1 MTKKSPSKSST
12 QSRISYNKVRLGVFI
27 VFIAILFGG
36 IIARAAQLQIFKYA
50 EYKAKA
56 EDQHIR
62 ESELI
67 GKRGNI
73 YFQDLKLGQNFPVA
87 INLKKYDVI
96 INAKQIDASS
106 EENKT
111 KVRDFIYQSFPDIDK
126 NKLEEEL
133 KKTNKQWYLV
143 AKDIPEETIKPIQDN
158 NIKGFVLDEKLARFY
173 PEKTLGAQVLG
184 FVSRDSLKGQYG
196 VEQYYNNDLAGEN
209 GFEKG
214 ERDGKGTWLA
224 NTAREKKDAVDGSHI
239 VLTIDHTLQ
248 YKLEEVLGQLSTEYK
263 PKVALGAIMNPKT
276 GDIYAMASNPSF
288 DNNEYGKVEDIKV
301 FQNPLVSS
309 LYEQGSIFK
318 PITVGIGLDKGVINP
333 NTIYEDKGRETI
345 NGYVVDN
352 WSKKT
357 YGRQTMQYA
366 LENSLNLGM
375 VFIERVLGREAFVA
389 GIKDKFQI
397 ANKTNIDLP
406 GEVANNISNLTKSE
420 RDARDISYANASFG
434 QGISM
439 TPIRLL
445 TSFNSIINNGNIVK
459 PRIVKSIQK
468 TNGDIQTFDPE
479 IQGQS
484 MSQEKAQELS
494 RMLVDVV
501 EKGSGKKAAVPGY
514 SIGGKTGTGQI
525 YSAGGY
531 QDGGDTYQ
539 SFIEFATLDNPKYTL
554 LISLDSP
561 QGSKFSDV
569 SVVPKMKELNEFLL
583 NYFEIKPD
591 KPI

>member
-1 MTKKSPSKSST
+1 MAKKSLSKSST
-12 QSRISYNKVRLGVFI
+12 QSRIQYNKMRLGVFI
-27 VFIAILFGG
+27 VFIFFLLGG
-36 IIARAAQLQIFKYA
+36 IIARAAQLQIVKYA
-50 EYKAKA
+50 DYKAKA

-62 ESELI
+62 ESKLI

-87 INLKKYDVI
+87 INRKMYDI
-96 INAKQIDASS
+96 AIDAKQIEASS
-106 EENKT
+106 EENKIR
-111 KVRDFIYQSFPDIDK
+111 VRDFINQNFPDIDK
-126 NKLEEEL
+126 NKLEEEI
-133 KKTNKQWYLV
+133 KKTNKQWYLI
-143 AKDIPEETIKPIQDN
+143 AKDIPEKTIKPIQDN
-158 NIKGFVLDEKLARFY
+158 NIKGFVLDEKLTRFY

-184 FVSRDSLKGQYG
+184 FVSRDSFKGQYG
-196 VEQYYNNDLAGEN
+196 VEQYYNDELQGEN

-224 NTAREKKDAVDGSHI
+224 STSREKKDAVDGSNI
-239 VLTIDHTLQ
+239 ILTIDHTLQ
-248 YKLEEVLGQLSTEYK
+248 YKLEEVLGQLATEYK
-263 PKVALGAIMNPKT
+263 TKVALGAIMNPKT
-276 GDIYAMASNPSF
+276 GDIYAMASNPTF
-288 DNNEYGKVEDIKV
+288 DNNEYGKVADINI
-301 FQNPLVSS
+301 FQNPLISS

-318 PITVGIGLDKGVINP
+318 PITVGIGLDKGVISP
-333 NTIYEDKGRETI
+333 STTYEDKGSESI
-345 NGYVVDN
+345 NNFTVYN

-357 YGRQTMQYA
+357 YGTQTMQYA

-375 VFIERVLGREAFVA
+375 IFIERTLGREDFVA

-397 ANKTNIDLP
+397 GNKTNIDLP

-420 RDARDISYANASFG
+420 RDARDINYANASFG

-445 TSFNSIINNGNIVK
+445 SAFNSIINEGNIVK

-468 TNGDIQTFDPE
+468 PNGDIQTFDPE

-484 MSQEKAQELS
+484 MSKEKAQELS

-525 YSAGGY
+525 AAIEGGGY
-531 QDGGDTYQ
+531 GGDTYQ

-561 QGSKFSDV
+561 QGAQFSDV

>member
-1 MTKKSPSKSST
+1 MPKKSLIKSST
-12 QSRISYNKVRLGVFI
+12 THRNQYDKVRLGIFI
-27 VFIAILFGG
+27 CFIALLFGG
-36 IIARAAQLQIFKYA
+36 IITRAAQLQIIKYA
-50 EYKAKA
+50 DYKVRA
-56 EDQHIR
+56 EDQHMR

-73 YFQDLKLGQNFPVA
+73 YFQDIKLGQNFPVA
-87 INLKKYDVI
+87 INRKKYDVI

-111 KVRDFIYQSFPDIDK
+111 RVREFINQNFPDIDK
-126 NKLEEEL
+126 NRLEEEL

-143 AKDIPEETIKPIQDN
+143 AKDVSEETIKPIQDD

-173 PEKTLGAQVLG
+173 PEKTLGSQVLG
-184 FVSRDSLKGQYG
+184 FVSRDTLKGQYG
-196 VEQYYNNDLAGEN
+196 IEQYYNDDLQGQN
-209 GFEKG
+209 GYQKG
-214 ERDGKGTWLA
+214 ERDGQGTWLA
-224 NTAREKKDAVDGSHI
+224 NTEREKKDAVDGSNI

-248 YKLEEVLGQLSTEYK
+248 YKLEEVLGELATEYK
-263 PKVALGAIMNPKT
+263 TKVALGVIMNPKT
-276 GDIYAMASNPSF
+276 GDIYAMASNPTF

-301 FQNPLVSS
+301 FQNPLISS

-318 PITVGIGLDKGVINP
+318 PITVGIGLDKGIISP
-333 NTIYEDKGRETI
+333 STTYEDKGKEEI
-345 NGYVVDN
+345 NNFPIYN

-357 YGRQTMQYA
+357 YGTQTMSYA

-375 VFIERVLGREAFVA
+375 IFIERKLGKEAFVE
-389 GIKDKFQI
+389 GIRDKFQI
-397 ANKTNIDLP
+397 GDKTGIDLP
-406 GEVANNISNLTKSE
+406 GEVNNNIKNITKSE
-420 RDARDISYANASFG
+420 RDSREVNYANASFG

-439 TPIRLL
+439 TPIRLI
-445 TSFNSIINNGNIVK
+445 TAFNSIINEGNIVK
-459 PRIVKSIQK
+459 PRLVKSIQK
-468 TNGDIQTFDPE
+468 PNGDIQTFEPE

-484 MSQEKAQELS
+484 MSKENAQELS

-525 YSAGGY
+525 ASAGGY
-531 QDGGDTYQ
+531 QEGGDTYQ

>member
-1 MTKKSPSKSST
+1 MPKKSLTKSSAT
-12 QSRISYNKVRLGVFI
+12 HRHQYDKVRLGIFI
-27 VFIAILFGG
+27 CFITLLFGG
-36 IIARAAQLQIFKYA
+36 IITRAAQLQIVKYE
-50 EYKAKA
+50 EYKVRA
-56 EDQHIR
+56 EDQHMR

-73 YFQDLKLGQNFPVA
+73 FFQDIKLGQNFPVA
-87 INLKKYDVI
+87 INRKKYDVI

-111 KVRDFIYQSFPDIDK
+111 RVREFIHQNFPDIDK
-126 NKLEEEL
+126 NRLEEEL

-143 AKDIPEETIKPIQDN
+143 AKDVSEETIKPIQDN

-173 PEKTLGAQVLG
+173 PEKTLGSQVLG
-184 FVSRDSLKGQYG
+184 FVSRDTLKGQYG
-196 VEQYYNNDLAGEN
+196 IEQYYNDDLQGEN
-209 GFEKG
+209 GYQKG
-214 ERDGKGTWLA
+214 ERDGQGTWLA
-224 NTAREKKDAVDGSHI
+224 NTEREKKDAVDGSNI

-248 YKLEEVLGQLSTEYK
+248 YKLEEVLGELATEYK
-263 PKVALGAIMNPKT
+263 TKVALGVIMNPKT
-276 GDIYAMASNPSF
+276 GDIYAMASNPTF

-301 FQNPLVSS
+301 FQNPLISS

-318 PITVGIGLDKGVINP
+318 PITVGIGLDKGIISP
-333 NTIYEDKGRETI
+333 STTYEDKGKEEINNFTI
-345 NGYVVDN
+345 YN

-357 YGRQTMQYA
+357 YGMQTMSYA

-375 VFIERVLGREAFVA
+375 IFIQRKLGKELFVE
-389 GIKDKFQI
+389 GIRDKFQI
-397 ANKTNIDLP
+397 GDKTGIDLP
-406 GEVANNISNLTKSE
+406 GEVNNNIKNITKSE
-420 RDARDISYANASFG
+420 RDSREVNYANASFG

-439 TPIRLL
+439 TPIRLI
-445 TSFNSIINNGNIVK
+445 TAFNSIINEGNIVK
-459 PRIVKSIQK
+459 PRLVKSIQK
-468 TNGDIQTFDPE
+468 PNGDIQTFEPE

-484 MSQEKAQELS
+484 MSKENAQELS

-525 YSAGGY
+525 AAIEGGGY
-531 QDGGDTYQ
+531 GGDTYQ

>member
-1 MTKKSPSKSST
+1 MPKKSLIKSST
-12 QSRISYNKVRLGVFI
+12 THRNQYDKVRLGIFI
-27 VFIAILFGG
+27 CFIALLFGG
-36 IIARAAQLQIFKYA
+36 IITRAAQLQIIKYA
-50 EYKAKA
+50 DYKVRA
-56 EDQHIR
+56 EDQHMR

-73 YFQDLKLGQNFPVA
+73 YFQDIKLGQNFPVA
-87 INLKKYDVI
+87 INRKKYDVI

-111 KVRDFIYQSFPDIDK
+111 RVREFINQNFPDIDK
-126 NKLEEEL
+126 NRLEEEL

-143 AKDIPEETIKPIQDN
+143 AKDVSEETIKPIQDN

-173 PEKTLGAQVLG
+173 PEKTLGSQVLG
-184 FVSRDSLKGQYG
+184 FVSRDTLKGQYG
-196 VEQYYNNDLAGEN
+196 IEQYYNDDLQGEN
-209 GFEKG
+209 GYQKG
-214 ERDGKGTWLA
+214 ERDGQGTWLA
-224 NTAREKKDAVDGSHI
+224 NTEREKKDAVDGSNI

-248 YKLEEVLGQLSTEYK
+248 YKLEEVLGALATEYK
-263 PKVALGAIMNPKT
+263 TKVALGVIMNPKT
-276 GDIYAMASNPSF
+276 GDIYAMASNPTF

-301 FQNPLVSS
+301 FQNPLISS

-318 PITVGIGLDKGVINP
+318 PITVGIGLDKGVISPSTTYEDRGKEEIN
-333 NTIYEDKGRETI
+333 NFTIY
-345 NGYVVDN
+345 N

-357 YGRQTMQYA
+357 YGTQTMSYA

-375 VFIERVLGREAFVA
+375 IFIERKLGKEAFVE
-389 GIKDKFQI
+389 GIRDKFQI
-397 ANKTNIDLP
+397 GDKTGIDLP
-406 GEVANNISNLTKSE
+406 GEVNNNIKNITKSE
-420 RDARDISYANASFG
+420 RDSREVNYANASFG

-439 TPIRLL
+439 TPIRLI
-445 TSFNSIINNGNIVK
+445 TAFNSIINEGNIVK
-459 PRIVKSIQK
+459 PRLVRSIQK
-468 TNGDIQTFDPE
+468 PNGDIQTFEPE

-484 MSQEKAQELS
+484 MSKENAQELS

-525 YSAGGY
+525 ASAGGY
-531 QDGGDTYQ
+531 QEGGDTYQ

>member
-1 MTKKSPSKSST
+1 MLKKSPTKSST
-12 QSRISYNKVRLGVFI
+12 QSRIQYNKVRLGVFI
-27 VFIAILFGG
+27 VFVFFLLGG
-36 IIARAAQLQIFKYA
+36 IVVRAAQLQIVKYA
-50 EYKAKA
+50 DYKTKA

-62 ESELI
+62 ESKLI

-87 INLKKYDVI
+87 INRKMYDI
-96 INAKQIDASS
+96 AIDAKQIEGSS

-111 KVRDFIYQSFPDIDK
+111 RVRDFINQNFPDTDK

-133 KKTNKQWYLV
+133 KKPNKQWYLI
-143 AKDIPEETIKPIQDN
+143 AKDIPENIIKPIQDN
-158 NIKGFVLDEKLARFY
+158 NIKGFVLDEKSARFY
-173 PEKTLGAQVLG
+173 PEKTLGAQILG
-184 FVSRDSLKGQYG
+184 FVSRDTLKGQYG
-196 VEQYYNNDLAGEN
+196 VEQYYNDELTGEN

-214 ERDGKGTWLA
+214 ERDGRGTWLA
-224 NTAREKKDAVDGSHI
+224 NTEREKRDAVDGSHI
-239 VLTIDHTLQ
+239 VLTVDHTLQ
-248 YKLEEVLGQLSTEYK
+248 YKLEEVLGELATEYK
-263 PKVALGAIMNPKT
+263 TKVALGAIMNPKT
-276 GDIYAMASNPSF
+276 GDIYAMASNPTF

-301 FQNPLVSS
+301 FQNPLISS

-318 PITVGIGLDKGVINP
+318 PITVGIGLDKGIITP

-357 YGRQTMQYA
+357 YGRQTIQYA

-375 VFIERVLGREAFVA
+375 VAIERSLGREAFVA
-389 GIKDKFQI
+389 GIKEKFQI
-397 ANKTNIDLP
+397 GNKTDIDLP
-406 GEVANNISNLTKSE
+406 GEVNNSISNLTKSE

-445 TSFNSIINNGNIVK
+445 SSFNSIINEGNIVK
-459 PRIVKSIQK
+459 PRVVKSIQK
-468 TNGDIQTFDPE
+468 PNGDIQTFEPE

-484 MSQEKAQELS
+484 MSKEKAQELS

-525 YSAGGY
+525 AIKGGY
-531 QDGGDTYQ
+531 QEGGDTYQ